1 MKTYEMRGG
10 GTVSGDNAREVLD
23 AIRNSSYNP
32 EADLGAFVRE
42 LAERCKIYDGSTI
55 RTTSNEDTLAD
66 LINSGFLTEKK

>member
-23 AIRNSSYNP
+23 TIRNSSYNP
-32 EADLGAFVRE
+32 ETDLGAFIRE

-55 RTTSNEDTLAD
+55 RTTSDEDTLAD
-66 LINSGFLTEKK
+66 LINSGFLTERK

>member
-23 AIRNSSYNP
+23 AIRNSSYDP

-42 LAERCKIYDGSTI
+42 LSERCKIYDGSII
-55 RTTSNEDTLAD
+55 RTTSDEDTLAD
-66 LINSGFLTEKK
+66 LISSGFLTEKK